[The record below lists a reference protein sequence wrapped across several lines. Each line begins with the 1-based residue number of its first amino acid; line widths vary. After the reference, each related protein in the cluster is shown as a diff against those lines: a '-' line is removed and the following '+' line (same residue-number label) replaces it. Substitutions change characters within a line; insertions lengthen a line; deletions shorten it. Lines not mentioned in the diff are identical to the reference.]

1 MHRNRRRI
9 AALRE
14 SLALAWQALRSWST
28 RQILIATASA
38 VAVAIV
44 LGVATVLIPNG
55 LFTREIPPVW
65 WNYPVWLITSAV
77 TGLLI
82 GTYVQPQR
90 SAPDVAALTPDSSR
104 EDSGSA
110 ASSREERRTGRFA
123 VAGGMLAWFAVGCP
137 VCNKIALIALGYT
150 GALTWFAPAQP
161 LLAAAALI
169 LSTVAAV
176 WRLRGQV
183 ACPLPAPRAQA
194 VTA

>member
-90 SAPDVAALTPDSSR
+90 SAADVVAPAPDASH
-104 EDSGSA
+104 EGSGSA